1 MMAWPPLAV
10 RWALDLAVRVA
21 IKWSW
26 DITDKSVWIAVNV
39 VGWIVRCW
47 GAWCTRWWC
56 FARFQDA
63 VLNYEIFGCVHCL
76 LVGAWLARS
85 VLVFLGKRWLLHQH
99 QSLWCVRSILT
110 LLSSCL
116 VAWRPMLLL
125 SRSRV
130 HLRCLILPIDLPIL
144 HRLPYCVLSRTC
156 DRNLI
161 SSLPRWFL
169 LLGLLL
175 LITLRGL
182 SSSSLLRICSRSA
195 LTLYGLVL
203 TWSTFM
209 SV

>member
-1 MMAWPPLAV
+1 MAWSPLAV
-10 RWALDLAVRVA
+10 RWALDLAIRVA
-21 IKWSW
+21 IEWSW
-26 DITDKSVWIAVNV
+26 NITDESIWIAVNV
-39 VGWIVRCW
+39 VRWVVRGW
-47 GAWCTRWWC
+47 GARCTRWWC

-63 VLNYEIFGCVHCL
+63 VLDYEVFGGVNCL

-85 VLVFLGKRWLLHQH
+85 VLVFLGKRRLLHQH
-99 QSLWCVRSILT
+99 QSLWCVRSVLT

-116 VAWRPMLLL
+116 VTWWSMLLL

-130 HLRCLILPIDLPIL
+130 HLHSLILPIDLPIL
-144 HRLPYCVLSRTC
+144 HRLPYRILSRTC
-156 DRNLI
+156 NRNLI
-161 SSLPRWFL
+161 DSLPRWFL
-169 LLGLLL
+169 FLSLLL
-175 LITLRGL
+175 LVTLCGL